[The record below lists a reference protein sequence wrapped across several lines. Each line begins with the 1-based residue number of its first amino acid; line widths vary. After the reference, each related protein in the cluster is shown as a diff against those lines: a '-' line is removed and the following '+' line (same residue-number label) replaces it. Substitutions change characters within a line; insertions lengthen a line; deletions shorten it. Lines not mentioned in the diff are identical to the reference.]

1 MRSVTIFALF
11 LLAAILVGG
20 LYANS
25 IKTYAV
31 SSVNDDCTDG
41 LCYGCVLDGV
51 PCTCYSQE
59 CVCGEKIV
67 PLAACVNAG
76 Q

>member
-1 MRSVTIFALF
+1 MRSATIFALF
-11 LLAAILVGG
+11 LLAAILVAG

-31 SSVNDDCTDG
+31 RSVNDDCADG

-67 PLAACVNAG
+67 PLDTCVTAG
-76 Q
+76 